1 MTRNLLARDQIDQ
14 WLAEHPD
21 WSGPGDTLMREVKCP
36 GFPAAIALVV
46 AVADAAQEADHHPD
60 IDIRYDTV
68 RFALSTHSAGGL
80 TALDLRLAE
89 RISALVEATA

>member
-1 MTRNLLARDQIDQ
+1 
-14 WLAEHPD
+14 
-21 WSGPGDTLMREVKCP
+21 DTLMREVKCP